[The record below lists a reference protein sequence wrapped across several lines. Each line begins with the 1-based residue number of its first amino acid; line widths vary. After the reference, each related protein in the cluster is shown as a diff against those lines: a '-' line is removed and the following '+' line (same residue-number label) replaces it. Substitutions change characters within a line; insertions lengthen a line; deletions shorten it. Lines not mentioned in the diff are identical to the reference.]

1 MGGQNSKNETGRKE
15 ISSAPADARSWS
27 RCDYVFAWMAEQ
39 QAPSRSGFLST
50 FWLPTLTPP
59 LDTMLHNG
67 LDPHPNEHV
76 AVYEPPSAA
85 SDHLRPKGRKCLTGI
100 VKKTR
105 LLSAVGLH
113 VDVLREV
120 VGLSRFYRR
129 RNKLTQKQ
137 QHPENFDRQQQT
149 KAT

>member
-1 MGGQNSKNETGRKE
+1 MMHNELCLTPEWACCGLRNA
-15 ISSAPADARSWS
+15 ISSLW
-27 RCDYVFAWMAEQ
+27 
-39 QAPSRSGFLST
+39 PSET
-50 FWLPTLTPP
+50 
-59 LDTMLHNG
+59 
-67 LDPHPNEHV
+67 
-76 AVYEPPSAA
+76 
-85 SDHLRPKGRKCLTGI
+85 KGRKCLTDI

-120 VGLSRFYRR
+120 VGLSRFHRR

-149 KAT
+149 KATWKPWCHTFISVDCVVSIWHLLSISFLSKQREGLSFKTSKIRPEEANLVWGAAFLQNHYRD